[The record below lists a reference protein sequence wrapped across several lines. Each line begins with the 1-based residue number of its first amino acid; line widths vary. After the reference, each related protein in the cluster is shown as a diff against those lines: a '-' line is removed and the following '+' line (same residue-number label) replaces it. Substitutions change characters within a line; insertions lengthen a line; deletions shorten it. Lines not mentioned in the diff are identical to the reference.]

1 MGGGGWR
8 VTYLGGV
15 ADGVE
20 GHEVRVD
27 LALPVGNQQ
36 DSPSDGQIRHRIQE
50 SQMMGARAAA

>member
-36 DSPSDGQIRHRIQE
+36 DSPSDGQIRHRI
-50 SQMMGARAAA
+50 RKVR